1 MNSVLLSRVPSLT
14 VISKSLLKLKDWVC
28 FAVTLELQYYFSY
41 EMILKLTI
49 FIF

>member
-1 MNSVLLSRVPSLT
+1 MNSILLSRVPSLT

-28 FAVTLELQYYFSY
+28 FAVTLELHYYFSY